1 MVSNLEDK
9 LLNLAK
15 VFSLVE
21 NRSITLKQGSK
32 LLNYSY
38 WHCIRLFQ
46 KYRKEG
52 LKKLFKQEKK
62 GKPRKLSDKDKV
74 LLKDYYL
81 KLEKPQISLLR
92 YFLRLDHPS
101 FPDISQEWIR
111 KTLIRENIYSPGA
124 RKKVFR
130 KRFEAPLPGLLVQG
144 DSTLKQWIPEDDKY
158 YQLIAFLDDC
168 SRFCLGAKI
177 AERDTIDEHFSLL
190 KGIVK
195 EYGKFVAL
203 YYDNDEKYSYIR
215 HGNSRFFEYT
225 KEKADLQVV
234 RALSELGITVI
245 NSRPFDPCGKGK
257 IERFIETALLQLP
270 VWFRRYGVKSLAE
283 GNLVLEKYI
292 RYYNMVQI
300 HREIKTTPYDRF
312 RALQKESKFS
322 PVEEDNTDLVK
333 IFSYREERKAS
344 GDNTLRFNGEVYQ
357 LERKPFIY
365 SYAGKKAEIRY
376 LPNKFLSIYIDG
388 ELVKYRKL
396 LTVTKERVKSKTEKY
411 EKVAIL

>member
-1 MVSNLEDK
+1 MSAKLENK

-38 WHCIRLFQ
+38 WHCTRLYQ

-62 GKPRKLSDKDKV
+62 GKRRKLNEKDIA

-81 KLEKPQISLLR
+81 KLEKPQISLLH
-92 YFLRLDHPS
+92 YFLRLDYPS
-101 FPDISQEWIR
+101 FPKISQEWIR

-158 YQLIAFLDDC
+158 YQLIVFLDDC

-177 AERDTIDEHFSLL
+177 VERDTIDEHFSLL

-215 HGNSRFFEYT
+215 HGNSRFFEYK

-234 RALSELGITVI
+234 RALSELGIAVI

-257 IERFIETALLQLP
+257 VERFIETAILQLP
-270 VWFRRYGVKSLAE
+270 VWFRRYGVKSLEAA
-283 GNLVLEKYI
+283 NLVLKQYI
-292 RYYNMVQI
+292 RYYNTVQE

-312 RALQKESKFS
+312 CVLQKESKFTV
-322 PVEEDNTDLVK
+322 VEEKIVLDK
-333 IFSYREERKAS
+333 IFSYREARKVS
-344 GDNTLRFNGEVYQ
+344 GDNTIRFNGEVYQ
-357 LERKPFIY
+357 LERKPFVY
-365 SYAGKKAEIRY
+365 SYAGKQVEIRY

-388 ELVKYRKL
+388 ELVRYRKL
-396 LTVTKERVKSKTEKY
+396 LTVTKERVKSKSEKY